1 MTIPLGAFITGWILI
16 LLGDVILTGVIRGKW
31 QQVKA
36 DFINHLADLGFLLMV
51 LGTWAY
57 LAD

>member
-1 MTIPLGAFITGWILI
+1 LI